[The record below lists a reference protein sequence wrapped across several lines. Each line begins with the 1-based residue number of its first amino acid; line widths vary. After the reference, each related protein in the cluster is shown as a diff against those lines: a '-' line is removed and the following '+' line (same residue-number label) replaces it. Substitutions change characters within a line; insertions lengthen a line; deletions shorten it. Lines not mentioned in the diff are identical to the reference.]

1 MWELHL
7 NNVLMPFSPLG
18 EDLSGVQMAY
28 HAGSPFI
35 RMDSSVLLLEVQFLR
50 RFGLLGSMLGI
61 R

>member
-1 MWELHL
+1 MGASSQQCAL
-7 NNVLMPFSPLG
+7 PFSSLG

-50 RFGLLGSMLGI
+50 RLGLLRSMLGI

>member
-1 MWELHL
+1 MGASSQQCAL
-7 NNVLMPFSPLG
+7 PFSPLG
-18 EDLSGVQMAY
+18 EDLSEVQMAY

-50 RFGLLGSMLGI
+50 RPGLLRSMLGI